1 MKKWF
6 SALLIF
12 AALLQVAPVKADEGM
27 WLPLMI
33 KRLNQRDLQ
42 EMGLQLTPEEIYSV
56 NNSSLKDAIVSLGGF
71 CTGEIISDQGLMLTN
86 HHCAY
91 DAIRTHSSVEN
102 DYLTNGFWAMSR
114 DKELPNRGLTASFV
128 VRMDDV
134 TERVLAV
141 VNNEM
146 SEEEREASVSA
157 VMREIEKEASE
168 GNHYR
173 ARVRDFF
180 RGNEYYLF
188 LYELFQDVRLV
199 GAPPES
205 IGKYGGD
212 TDNWM
217 WPRHTG
223 DFALMRVYSGP
234 DGKPAPY
241 SEDNIP
247 LKPRHH
253 LPVSIDGV
261 EEGDFAMVMGFPGST
276 DRYLTSFG
284 IRQALD
290 IKNPT
295 VVDIRDLKLKLMKED
310 MDADEAVR
318 IKYASKYAQTANYW
332 KYFIGQSRGLK
343 RLNVY
348 DKKKELEA
356 EFTRW
361 VNADPSRQE
370 RFGNTLQLIEE
381 GYKMMEDYVKGNTY
395 VMEAGVLSAD
405 AILFAFRFSRLFQAF
420 DGAEDDATRDA
431 LKQQLVNLGE
441 SHFEEYSY
449 DTDLKLFS
457 RMLGKYYMD
466 VPKEQHPEFFS
477 YVGKKFKGD
486 FDRYGKTAFSKSIFT
501 DKDRY
506 MAFLEK
512 PNAKKVEKDLIAQAS
527 SDLMG
532 MYFGMNTRNAEANA
546 KLERGYRELIAGL
559 REMKPDKQFFPD
571 ANSTLRISLG
581 SVGAYNA
588 ADAVFYD
595 FYTTLDGVMEKE
607 DPTNPEFIVPEKL
620 KELHR
625 NRDYGRY
632 ADSEGRMIVNFISNN
647 DITGGNSGSPVINGK
662 GELIGCAFDGNWEA
676 MSGDIAFEPELQ
688 RTISVDARYILFI
701 IDKFAGAGHL
711 VDEMTVVKNTRPA
724 RAVRGGAELRQ
735 PVE

>member
-6 SALLIF
+6 SVLLIF

-114 DKELPNRGLTASFV
+114 DQELPNRGLTASFV

-134 TERVLAV
+134 TERVLAA

-146 SEEEREASVSA
+146 SESEREAAVSA

-188 LYELFQDVRLV
+188 LYEVFQDVRLV

-241 SEDNIP
+241 SEDNVP

-253 LPVSIDGV
+253 LPVSLDGV

-348 DKKKELEA
+348 EKKKELEA
-356 EFTRW
+356 EFARW
-361 VNADPSRQE
+361 VNADRARQQQY
-370 RFGNTLQLIEE
+370 GNTLQTIEE

-395 VMEAGVLSAD
+395 ILEAGVLSAD
-405 AILFAFRFSRLFQAF
+405 AILFAFRFSRLFQAY
-420 DGAEDDATRDA
+420 DAAEDETAREA
-431 LKQQLVNLGE
+431 LKQQLVSLGE

-466 VPKEQHPEFFS
+466 VSKEQHPEFFS
-477 YVGKKFKGD
+477 FVSKKFKGD

-506 MAFLEK
+506 LAFLEK
-512 PNAKKVEKDLIAQAS
+512 PNAKSLEKDLIAQAS
-527 SDLMG
+527 GDLMG
-532 MYFGMNTRNAEANA
+532 MYFGMNERNAEANA
-546 KLERGYRELIAGL
+546 KLERGYREFIAGL

-588 ADAVFYD
+588 ADAVFYE
-595 FYTTLDGVMEKE
+595 FYTTLEGVMEKE

-676 MSGDIAFEPELQ
+676 MSGDIAFEHELQ

-701 IDKFAGAGHL
+701 IDKFAGAAHL

-724 RAVRGGAELRQ
+724 RAVREGAELRQ
-735 PVE
+735 PAE